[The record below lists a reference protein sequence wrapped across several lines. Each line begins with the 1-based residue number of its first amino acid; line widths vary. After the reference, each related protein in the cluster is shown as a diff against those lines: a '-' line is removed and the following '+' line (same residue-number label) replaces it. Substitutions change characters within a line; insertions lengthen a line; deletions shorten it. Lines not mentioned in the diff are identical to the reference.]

1 MPDRPSPAGV
11 PARPLPELS
20 RDEVRRYSRHLLLPE
35 VGLEGQ
41 RRLKQ
46 ARVLCA
52 GAGGLGSPASM
63 YLAAAG
69 VGTLG
74 IVDDDVVD
82 PSNLQRQ
89 VVHGTADV
97 GLPKAESAARRLADI
112 NPSVHV
118 VPHPVRLTSENALS
132 LFAGYDLVVD
142 GTDNFATRYLVN
154 DACVLSRRPYVY
166 GSVFRFEGQASVFA
180 APGGPCYRCL
190 FPEPPPPGLVPSCAQ
205 GGVLGVLPGIIGSI
219 QASEAIK
226 LLLGIGDPLI
236 GRLLVFE
243 ALEMRFRE
251 VRLRPDPD
259 CPACGTHPTVHE
271 LQDYEEFCGGRAD
284 RAGASGRDIGPS
296 ELKQRLDAG
305 QSLVLLDVR
314 EPMEH
319 RIVSLP
325 GSVLVPLG
333 ELPARVGEL
342 DASAEYVVYCH
353 HGFRSAGAVEFLR
366 GLGLR
371 ARNLAGG
378 IAAWTDLVDP
388 SLPRY

>member
-1 MPDRPSPAGV
+1 
-11 PARPLPELS
+11 
-20 RDEVRRYSRHLLLPE
+20 
-35 VGLEGQ
+35 
-41 RRLKQ
+41 
-46 ARVLCA
+46 
-52 GAGGLGSPASM
+52 M

-82 PSNLQRQ
+82 LSNLQRQ

-342 DASAEYVVYCH
+342 DASAEYV
-353 HGFRSAGAVEFLR
+353 GPNTSSTATTASGAPARSSSFAASGCAPGTWPAESPPGPTWWTRRCRDTEYPRAEGGGRRRKAGAAVP
-366 GLGLR
+366 
-371 ARNLAGG
+371 ARPL
-378 IAAWTDLVDP
+378 I
-388 SLPRY
+388 